1 MAGPRHERC
10 LECLPNLAK
19 ERPCLQEIA
28 RFNAVSKPAIYRRE
42 HVDCFLSFALI
53 GIKPGSS
60 DAGAQFDRLCALIG
74 SNFDRVPE
82 GRVSFFAA
90 FLGCV
95 EQQKLA
101 AFQLEHGVTPAL
113 LASLRNL
120 SRIGQQLEPSRA
132 LSSFAM
138 DAGEQA
144 KIVRHTQ
151 PGAGLAKLLQGRIVS
166 REPLSDSACF
176 CDRPG
181 PHKRAPRSVVVEPV
195 FLAQA
200 ARFLRRFESP
210 LWLTPE
216 LMEHGQVS
224 QCKRDTERVRDFAS
238 KRQ

>member
-1 MAGPRHERC
+1 M
-10 LECLPNLAK
+10 
-19 ERPCLQEIA
+19 
-28 RFNAVSKPAIYRRE
+28 Y
-42 HVDCFLSFALI
+42 
-53 GIKPGSS
+53 
-60 DAGAQFDRLCALIG
+60 
-74 SNFDRVPE
+74 
-82 GRVSFFAA
+82 
-90 FLGCV
+90 
-95 EQQKLA
+95 
-101 AFQLEHGVTPAL
+101 QLNETLHYEHGVTPAL
-113 LASLRNL
+113 VAPLRNL
-120 SRIGQQLEPSRA
+120 SRIGQQLDPILTFST
-132 LSSFAM
+132 LSM

-238 KRQ
+238 KRQRFLGCFQSAIRIAEMPVAVADVGMAEDAHVDAVQFGVVAAGGVVRFQASLKPITGCLEGAEVKCRDSGEVISLHEQRRLSGSTGQTHRC